1 MPKKSSS
8 KKQLNAD
15 IEQGKPS
22 PLNVPKKIYSKKPIQ
37 EQENADVEQAKPS
50 STPMKEGNEIDEIF
64 SGRKKR
70 KKPEQ
75 KKVDKA
81 NVNGEEKPKLTTKK
95 KKKKSK
101 EDEEGRFTDLP
112 CRSRK
117 KTEDGMNIYTEEE
130 LGFSKS
136 SGGDTPLCP
145 FDCDCCF

>member
-1 MPKKSSS
+1 MSKKSSSKKQLDAAIEQAKPSPLNMPKKSSS
-8 KKQLNAD
+8 KK
-15 IEQGKPS
+15 
-22 PLNVPKKIYSKKPIQ
+22 PIQ
-37 EQENADVEQAKPS
+37 KQENEDAEQAKTC
-50 STPMKEGNEIDEIF
+50 STPMKAGNEIDEIF
-64 SGRKKR
+64 SAKKR

-101 EDEEGRFTDLP
+101 EDEEGRSTDP
-112 CRSRK
+112 PSRSRK
-117 KTEDGMNIYTEEE
+117 KTEDGLTIYTEEE

-136 SGGDTPLCP
+136 SGGGTALCP

>member
-64 SGRKKR
+64 SGKKEGR
-70 KKPEQ
+70 NLKQ

-81 NVNGEEKPKLTTKK
+81 SVNGEEKPKLTTKQ

-117 KTEDGMNIYTEEE
+117 KTEDGLNIYTEEE

>member
-1 MPKKSSS
+1 MSKKSSSKKQLDAAIEQAKPSPLNMPKKSSS
-8 KKQLNAD
+8 KK
-15 IEQGKPS
+15 
-22 PLNVPKKIYSKKPIQ
+22 PIQ
-37 EQENADVEQAKPS
+37 KQENEDAEQAKTS
-50 STPMKEGNEIDEIF
+50 STPMKAGNEIDEIF
-64 SGRKKR
+64 SAKKR

-101 EDEEGRFTDLP
+101 EDDEGRSTDP
-112 CRSRK
+112 PSRSRK
-117 KTEDGMNIYTEEE
+117 KTEDGLTIYTEEE

-136 SGGDTPLCP
+136 SGGGTALCP

>member
-50 STPMKEGNEIDEIF
+50 STPMKVGNEIDEIF
-64 SGRKKR
+64 SGKKR
-70 KKPEQ
+70 KKSEQ

-95 KKKKSK
+95 KKKKKSK
-101 EDEEGRFTDLP
+101 EDEEGRFTDPP